1 MRKIFVLA
9 FLFFIAP
16 NTVFSAWFKVFAINS
31 GDLFI
36 DTDSIVRDENTIY
49 FNQLVNYKNK
59 QPNGMLS
66 LKVFSEIDC
75 SNLKIRDLDYE
86 TYGKTMGN
94 GQNFYKGKPN
104 KKWKSPKEG
113 TSIHFLNKVL
123 CGRIVK

>member
-1 MRKIFVLA
+1 MRKFFLLSFVIL
-9 FLFFIAP
+9 LLPSIGK
-16 NTVFSAWFKVFAINS
+16 SAWFKVFEINS

-36 DTDSIVRDENTIY
+36 DTDSIARDKNTIY

-66 LKVFSEIDC
+66 FKVFSEINC

-86 TYGKTMGN
+86 TYEKNMGN
-94 GQNFYKGKPN
+94 GENFYKGKPN

-113 TSIHFLNKVL
+113 TSVHFLNKVL
-123 CGRIVK
+123 CDRIAK

>member
-49 FNQLVNYKNK
+49 FNQLVNYKTK

-66 LKVFSEIDC
+66 LKVF
-75 SNLKIRDLDYE
+75 
-86 TYGKTMGN
+86 
-94 GQNFYKGKPN
+94 F
-104 KKWKSPKEG
+104 
-113 TSIHFLNKVL
+113 
-123 CGRIVK
+123 